1 MACVEPQSSVVLVCA
16 GDYPVTQ
23 NASGRSRLVLRTRLS
38 TYLCLLTF
46 VLLAAPA
53 LFARGGDRV
62 QIGKTL
68 YVSRD
73 EAVSDIV
80 CIGCSVHME
89 GSCGDVVTIGGSIEV
104 RGDTEGDV
112 VAIGGT
118 IRLDQD
124 ASVGGNV
131 VTVGGR
137 LFRNPGAAVRG
148 NVSTGFG
155 LPYLI
160 GFVVV
165 PFLPLILIVV
175 LIVWLVQRNRRRGPV
190 QPA

>member
-1 MACVEPQSSVVLVCA
+1 MLPTRHVAYA
-16 GDYPVTQ
+16 
-23 NASGRSRLVLRTRLS
+23 RLLA
-38 TYLCLLTF
+38 F
-46 VLLAAPA
+46 VLLAVPA
-53 LFARGGDRV
+53 LFARGGDRI

-68 YVSRD
+68 YVAKD
-73 EAVSDIV
+73 EAVGSVV
-80 CIGCSVHME
+80 CIGCSIHME
-89 GSCGDVVTIGGSIEV
+89 GYCDDVVTVGGNIEV
-104 RGDTEGDV
+104 SGDTEGDV

-118 IRLDQD
+118 IRLNQD

-131 VTVGGR
+131 VTVGGK
-137 LFRNPGAAVRG
+137 LFRHPGAAVRG
-148 NVSTGFG
+148 SVSTAFG

-165 PFLPLILIVV
+165 PLLPFILIVV